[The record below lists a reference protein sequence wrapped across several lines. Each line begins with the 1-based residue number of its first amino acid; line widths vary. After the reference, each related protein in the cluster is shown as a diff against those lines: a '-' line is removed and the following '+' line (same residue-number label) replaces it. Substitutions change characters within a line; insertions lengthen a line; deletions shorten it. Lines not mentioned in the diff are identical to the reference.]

1 MNCLVL
7 GGAGFIGSNLVDAL
21 VSKGHMVRV
30 FDLSNVSI
38 GNLEHIADRIE
49 LLHGDFKNRN
59 DICKALEDID
69 VIVHLVYTTLPSLS
83 NDNPAYDID
92 TNVVASIN
100 LLEQAVRKGIKKVIF
115 ASSGGTVYGIPQ
127 TLPIPETH
135 QTNPICSYGISKLA
149 IEKYLSLFSHLYG
162 LKYTILR
169 IANPYGERQRT
180 DNVQGSIAVFLGKA
194 LSNRIIT
201 IWGDGSV
208 ARDFIYIADVVSSF
222 VRVIETEVD
231 SPVYNIAS
239 GQAYTLKDILSI
251 TGQVTGRTLKVK
263 FTASRKFDVPVNCLD
278 ISLAK
283 KELNWKPQVSLEEGI
298 SRFCEYLRNGSGCSD
313 SAKVGEIQN
322 QGVKDE
328 VNVHRNDYRPLL
340 VEQPGIAR
348 LSAFPQGNQNGK
360 IDPVI

>member
-7 GGAGFIGSNLVDAL
+7 GGAGFIGSNIVDAL
-21 VSKGHMVRV
+21 VSKGHRVRV
-30 FDLSNVSI
+30 FDLPNVSI
-38 GNLEHIADRIE
+38 QNLEHIADGIE
-49 LLHGDFKNRN
+49 VMYGDFKNGN
-59 DICKALEDID
+59 DICQALEDMD
-69 VIVHLVYTTLPSLS
+69 VIVHLVYTTLPSPS
-83 NDNPAYDID
+83 NDNPVYDVD

-127 TLPIPETH
+127 SLPIPETH

-149 IEKYLSLFSHLYG
+149 IEKYLALFNHLHG

-194 LSNRIIT
+194 LSDQVIT

-208 ARDFIYIADVVSSF
+208 ARDFVYIGDVVSSF

-231 SPVYNIAS
+231 SPVYNIAF
-239 GQAYTLKDILSI
+239 GQAFTLKDILSV

-263 FTASRKFDVPVNCLD
+263 FTASRKLDVPINCLD
-278 ISLAK
+278 VRLAQ
-283 KELNWKPQVSLEEGI
+283 KELDWKPQVSLEEGI
-298 SRFCEYLRNGSGCSD
+298 SRFCNWLRNGSGPSHL
-313 SAKVGEIQN
+313 N
-322 QGVKDE
+322 
-328 VNVHRNDYRPLL
+328 
-340 VEQPGIAR
+340 
-348 LSAFPQGNQNGK
+348 
-360 IDPVI
+360 

>member
-7 GGAGFIGSNLVDAL
+7 GGAGFIGSSIVDAL
-21 VSKGHMVRV
+21 VSKGHRVRV
-30 FDLSNVSI
+30 FDLPNVSI
-38 GNLEHIADRIE
+38 QNLEHIADGIE
-49 LLHGDFKNRN
+49 VMHGDFKNGN
-59 DICKALEDID
+59 DICQALEDMD
-69 VIVHLVYTTLPSLS
+69 VIVHLVYTTLPSPS
-83 NDNPAYDID
+83 NDNPVYDVD

-127 TLPIPETH
+127 SLPIPETH

-149 IEKYLSLFSHLYG
+149 IEKYLALFNHLHG

-194 LSNRIIT
+194 LSDQVIT

-208 ARDFIYIADVVSSF
+208 ARDFVYIGDVVSSF

-231 SPVYNIAS
+231 SPVYNIAF
-239 GQAYTLKDILSI
+239 GQAFTLKDILSI

-263 FTASRKFDVPVNCLD
+263 FTASRKLDVPINCLD
-278 ISLAK
+278 VRLAQ
-283 KELNWKPQVSLEEGI
+283 KELDWKPQVSLEEGI
-298 SRFCEYLRNGSGCSD
+298 SRFCNWLRNGSGHS
-313 SAKVGEIQN
+313 N
-322 QGVKDE
+322 L
-328 VNVHRNDYRPLL
+328 N
-340 VEQPGIAR
+340 
-348 LSAFPQGNQNGK
+348 
-360 IDPVI
+360 